1 MTFWIFPGQGAQY
14 VGMAF
19 DLISQ
24 SSAVRELFLAASKR
38 VDADFISLVSQGPA
52 EELVKTS
59 NTQPCIYLHSLALAL
74 LLKEKGLAPS
84 AVAGHSLGEYSALA
98 AAGWIDPLDGLELVR
113 LRGQAMYQA
122 GLDLPGTMAAVIGM
136 EGEDVA
142 RHCTTL
148 AKEGLVIQAANFNC
162 PGQVAIS
169 GSLDGVSRAEVY
181 LKEQGARMIKRLE
194 VSGAFHSPLMEPA
207 REKLATA
214 LAELEIRPG
223 LAPVYCNVTGRAV
236 SDPEELRAL
245 LIRQLTETVRWE
257 PSMRSAL
264 ADGYTNFI
272 ELGPGKVLSGL
283 MRRID
288 KSAEVKAID
297 TWAEFQS
304 FTGEEA

>member
-1 MTFWIFPGQGAQY
+1 MNFWIFPGQGAQY
-14 VGMAF
+14 VGMAA
-19 DLISQ
+19 DVINH
-24 SSAVRELFLAASKR
+24 SASVRELFVAASEQ
-38 VDADFISLVSQGPA
+38 VGVDFIHLVSQGPA

-59 NTQPCIYLHSLALAL
+59 NTQPCIYLHSLALAQ

-98 AAGWIDPLDGLELVR
+98 AAGWIDPLDGLKLVR
-113 LRGQAMYQA
+113 LRGEAMYQA

-142 RHCTTL
+142 RHCATL
-148 AKEGLVIQAANFNC
+148 TGEGLVIQAANFNC

-169 GSLDGVSRAEVY
+169 GSLEGVSRAEVY

-207 REKLATA
+207 REKLAKA
-214 LAELEIRPG
+214 LAELEMRQG
-223 LAPVYCNVTGRAV
+223 TAPVYCNVTGSAV
-236 SDPEELRAL
+236 REPEELRAL

-264 ADGYTNFI
+264 ADGYTSFV

-288 KSAEVKAID
+288 KSADVRAID
-297 TWAEFQS
+297 TWAEFLT